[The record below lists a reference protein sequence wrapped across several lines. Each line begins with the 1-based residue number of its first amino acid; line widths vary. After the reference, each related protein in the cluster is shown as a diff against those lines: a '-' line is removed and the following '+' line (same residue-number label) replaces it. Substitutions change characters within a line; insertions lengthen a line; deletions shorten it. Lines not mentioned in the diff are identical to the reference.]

1 VERLFGTLN
10 TELLPEL
17 PGRLVRGKPAT
28 SPRLSLPELDAAI
41 GGYITGT
48 YHLREHR
55 ETGTAPRAAW
65 LGDGWLPRMPGSLD
79 DLDLLLVMV
88 AKPRMVHRDG
98 IHFQGL
104 RYLAPALAAYIREPV
119 TIRYD
124 PRDITEIRV
133 FHRNRSSAGRSVP
146 STPARPSPSKTSR
159 PRVQRTAG
167 PCAARSTSGSPGSP
181 TSCPAPPLTRRRS
194 SPRRSHG
201 GQLPGCA
208 PISKTP
214 DDRQPPPKPRAA
226 AFIATKE
233 HRRFQEFAC
242 AVRRHRYIGL
252 CYDAAGVGKTLSARR
267 YARWD
272 LAEPLLLTWGP
283 REDSDAKA
291 YAALASARTV
301 FYTPTVGGTL
311 RELREELKLLT
322 SRADICIDEHLR
334 TRRPGSSAR
343 PGPHRSSRPG
353 HIELLII
360 DEAERLSA
368 TALEYLRDQFDRT
381 GTGLVLIGMPGIEK
395 RMARYPQLYS
405 RVGFAHHYR
414 PLQGD
419 ELSFVLT
426 RHWRHLGLAL
436 DNADFTDSQAIAAIA
451 RITGGNFR
459 LLHRLFVQIERIL
472 RINDLTV
479 ITSDVVE
486 AARSTLVIGDAT

>member
-1 VERLFGTLN
+1 
-10 TELLPEL
+10 
-17 PGRLVRGKPAT
+17 
-28 SPRLSLPELDAAI
+28 
-41 GGYITGT
+41 
-48 YHLREHR
+48 
-55 ETGTAPRAAW
+55 
-65 LGDGWLPRMPGSLD
+65 M
-79 DLDLLLVMV
+79 
-88 AKPRMVHRDG
+88 
-98 IHFQGL
+98 
-104 RYLAPALAAYIREPV
+104 
-119 TIRYD
+119 
-124 PRDITEIRV
+124 
-133 FHRNRSSAGRSVP
+133 
-146 STPARPSPSKTSR
+146 
-159 PRVQRTAG
+159 QRTAG

-181 TSCPAPPLTRRRS
+181 TSCPAPPLTRPRS

-201 GQLPGCA
+201 GQLPGWA

-214 DDRQPPPKPRAA
+214 DDRQPPKPRAA

-252 CYDAAGVGKTLSARR
+252 CYGAAGVGKTLSARR

-334 TRRPGSSAR
+334 TRRPGSSSR

-368 TALEYLRDQFDRT
+368 TALEYLRDQFDRA